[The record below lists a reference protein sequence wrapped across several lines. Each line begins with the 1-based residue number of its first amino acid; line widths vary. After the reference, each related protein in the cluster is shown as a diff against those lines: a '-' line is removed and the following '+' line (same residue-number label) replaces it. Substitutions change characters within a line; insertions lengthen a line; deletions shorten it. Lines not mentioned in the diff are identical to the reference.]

1 MFSFLVPPSDSRP
14 APDERERFM
23 RLLQTAVV
31 ERRLERLL
39 LSKYEGDQDIER
51 LTVRLIELRGA
62 PTLSFLWRHATKDIT
77 RNLAVDEG
85 LAEIQQLMGSVFAQA
100 NLDTTT
106 QQVQLRF
113 SRKGKPLLHVARKP
127 GAAQAAAP
135 ASALTPA
142 SAMTPASAPAPTA
155 AAVPAPSAVGTAATS
170 AGLASGVASSTGAP
184 AAKAPSERQSAVGAM
199 GATVAPAAT
208 AVPAANGAPTA
219 PAGAADEGAPSL
231 PSRHDR
237 EKPRALSLASPFWR
251 ELGVTHE
258 VKGRVDLVPAM
269 ARKWK
274 QINKFIEIFGSAIR
288 HAGLSE
294 PGTRVRLADFGS
306 GKGYLTFAMHDYLH
320 SQGLAPDV
328 QGVEL
333 RPDMVRVGNDAVARH
348 GLQGLRF
355 EQGDVRE
362 RDDMRLEVM
371 VALHACD
378 IATDYAMHVGLRSEA
393 RIIMCAPC
401 CHKEVRPQMRTP
413 AALRPLLQHGIHL
426 GQEAEMVTDSVRALL
441 LELMGYDTQVIEFI
455 ALEHTSKNK
464 MVLAVKR
471 PQGLSPARRAE
482 LVEQLQAIKQF
493 YGLRQQT
500 LETLLVQ
507 DGHLHAA

>member
-1 MFSFLVPPSDSRP
+1 MFSSLVPPPAGSP
-14 APDERERFM
+14 AAPDERERFV
-23 RLLQTAVV
+23 RLLRTAVA

-39 LSKYEGDQDIER
+39 LSKYEGDDDVER
-51 LTVRLIELRGA
+51 LTVRLIELRGE

-77 RNLAVDEG
+77 RNHAVNEG
-85 LAEIQQLMGSVFAQA
+85 LDEIQTLLGTAFAQA

-113 SRKGKPLLHVARKP
+113 SRKGKPLLHVASKTATADVIP
-127 GAAQAAAP
+127 DNGAAAGAA
-135 ASALTPA
+135 STE
-142 SAMTPASAPAPTA
+142 
-155 AAVPAPSAVGTAATS
+155 AVGAGLATS
-170 AGLASGVASSTGAP
+170 ASTLTATLN
-184 AAKAPSERQSAVGAM
+184 AAG
-199 GATVAPAAT
+199 
-208 AVPAANGAPTA
+208 
-219 PAGAADEGAPSL
+219 
-231 PSRHDR
+231 HDR
-237 EKPRALSLASPFWR
+237 QKPRALSLDSPFWR

-274 QINKFIEIFGSAIR
+274 QINKFIEIFGAAVR
-288 HAGLSE
+288 HAGLADA
-294 PGTRVRLADFGS
+294 GTPVRLADFGS

-320 SQGLAPDV
+320 SQGLSPDV

-333 RPDMVRVGNDAVARH
+333 RPDMVRLGNEAVSRH

-362 RDDMRLEVM
+362 REDMRLEVM

-378 IATDYAMHVGLRSEA
+378 IATDYAMHVGLRSGA

-471 PQGLSPARRAE
+471 PKPLVPARRAE
-482 LVEQLQAIKQF
+482 LVQQLQEIKQF

-500 LETLLVQ
+500 LETLLIQ
-507 DGHLHAA
+507 DGHLAGA

>member
-1 MFSFLVPPSDSRP
+1 MFSSLVPPPPGSP
-14 APDERERFM
+14 AAPDERERFV
-23 RLLQTAVV
+23 RLLRTAVA

-39 LSKYEGDQDIER
+39 LSKYEGDDDIER
-51 LTVRLIELRGA
+51 LTIRLIELRGE
-62 PTLSFLWRHATKDIT
+62 PTLTFLWRHATKDIT
-77 RNLAVDEG
+77 RNHAVEDG
-85 LAEIQQLMGSVFAQA
+85 VNEIQRLLGASFAQA
-100 NLDTTT
+100 NLDTAT

-113 SRKGKPLLHVARKP
+113 SRKGKPLLHVARKV
-127 GAAQAAAP
+127 AD
-135 ASALTPA
+135 
-142 SAMTPASAPAPTA
+142 
-155 AAVPAPSAVGTAATS
+155 
-170 AGLASGVASSTGAP
+170 AGRAG
-184 AAKAPSERQSAVGAM
+184 SEE
-199 GATVAPAAT
+199 
-208 AVPAANGAPTA
+208 
-219 PAGAADEGAPSL
+219 AG
-231 PSRHDR
+231 HDR
-237 EKPRALSLASPFWR
+237 QKPRALSLDSPFWR

-274 QINKFIEIFGSAIR
+274 QINKFIDIFAAAVR
-288 HAGLSE
+288 HAGLAD

-306 GKGYLTFAMHDYLH
+306 GKGYLTFAMHDYL
-320 SQGLAPDV
+320 QGLGLSPDV

-333 RPDMVRVGNDAVARH
+333 RPDMVRVGNEAVARH

-355 EQGDVRE
+355 EQGDVRARE
-362 RDDMRLEVM
+362 DMRLEVM

-378 IATDYAMHVGLRSEA
+378 IATDYAMHVGLRSGA

-471 PQGLSPARRAE
+471 PQGISTARRAE
-482 LVEQLQAIKQF
+482 LVQQLQDIKQF

-500 LETLLVQ
+500 LETLLIQ
-507 DGHLHAA
+507 DGHLAAA

>member
-1 MFSFLVPPSDSRP
+1 MFSSLVPLPPGSP
-14 APDERERFM
+14 AAPDERERFV
-23 RLLQTAVV
+23 RLLRTAVA

-39 LSKYEGDQDIER
+39 LSKYEGDDDVER
-51 LTVRLIELRGA
+51 LTIRLIELRGE

-77 RNLAVDEG
+77 RNHAVEAGVDE
-85 LAEIQQLMGSVFAQA
+85 IQRLLGTSFAQA
-100 NLDTTT
+100 NLDTST

-113 SRKGKPLLHVARKP
+113 SRKGKPLLHVGRKP
-127 GAAQAAAP
+127 TEAGRAQGDD
-135 ASALTPA
+135 
-142 SAMTPASAPAPTA
+142 A
-155 AAVPAPSAVGTAATS
+155 AAVAAT
-170 AGLASGVASSTGAP
+170 GSTP
-184 AAKAPSERQSAVGAM
+184 AADAADG
-199 GATVAPAAT
+199 AAT
-208 AVPAANGAPTA
+208 AG
-219 PAGAADEGAPSL
+219 
-231 PSRHDR
+231 HDR
-237 EKPRALSLASPFWR
+237 QKPRALSLDSPFWR
-251 ELGVTHE
+251 ALGVTHE

-274 QINKFIEIFGSAIR
+274 QINKFIEIFAAAVR
-288 HAGLSE
+288 HAGLAD

-306 GKGYLTFAMHDYLH
+306 GKGYLTFAMHDYL
-320 SQGLAPDV
+320 QGLGLSPDV

-333 RPDMVRVGNDAVARH
+333 RPDMVRLGNEAVSRH

-355 EQGDVRE
+355 EQGDVRARE
-362 RDDMRLEVM
+362 DMRLEVM

-378 IATDYAMHVGLRSEA
+378 IATDYAMHVGLRSGA

-413 AALRPLLQHGIHL
+413 AALRPLLLHGIHL

-471 PQGLSPARRAE
+471 PQGLSTARRAE
-482 LVEQLQAIKQF
+482 LVQQLQDIKQF

-500 LETLLVQ
+500 LETLLIQ
-507 DGHLHAA
+507 DGHLAAA

>member
-1 MFSFLVPPSDSRP
+1 MFSSLVPPPPGSP
-14 APDERERFM
+14 AAPDERERFV
-23 RLLQTAVV
+23 RLLRTAVA

-39 LSKYEGDQDIER
+39 LSKYEGDDDIER
-51 LTVRLIELRGA
+51 LTIRLIELRGE
-62 PTLSFLWRHATKDIT
+62 PTLTFLWRHATKDIT
-77 RNLAVDEG
+77 RNHAVEDG
-85 LAEIQQLMGSVFAQA
+85 VNEIQRLLGASFAQA
-100 NLDTTT
+100 NLDTAT

-113 SRKGKPLLHVARKP
+113 SRKGKPLLHVARKVADAGRAGGEEAASKTALEAASETASA
-127 GAAQAAAP
+127 GAAITGATGATAAIP
-135 ASALTPA
+135 ATEATP
-142 SAMTPASAPAPTA
+142 PA
-155 AAVPAPSAVGTAATS
+155 AAVMPATAAS
-170 AGLASGVASSTGAP
+170 
-184 AAKAPSERQSAVGAM
+184 
-199 GATVAPAAT
+199 
-208 AVPAANGAPTA
+208 
-219 PAGAADEGAPSL
+219 
-231 PSRHDR
+231 HDR
-237 EKPRALSLASPFWR
+237 QKPRALSLDSPFWR

-274 QINKFIEIFGSAIR
+274 QINKFIEIFAAAVR
-288 HAGLSE
+288 HASLAD

-306 GKGYLTFAMHDYLH
+306 GKGYLTFAMHDYL
-320 SQGLAPDV
+320 QGLGLLPDV

-333 RPDMVRVGNDAVARH
+333 RPDMVRLGNEAVTRH

-355 EQGDVRE
+355 EQGDVRARE
-362 RDDMRLEVM
+362 DMRLEVM

-378 IATDYAMHVGLRSEA
+378 IATDYAMHVGLRSGA

-471 PQGLSPARRAE
+471 PKGISTARRAE
-482 LVEQLQAIKQF
+482 LVQQLQDIKQF

-500 LETLLVQ
+500 LETLLIQ
-507 DGHLHAA
+507 DGHLATA

>member
-1 MFSFLVPPSDSRP
+1 
-14 APDERERFM
+14 M
-23 RLLQTAVV
+23 RLLRTAVA

-39 LSKYEGDQDIER
+39 LSKYEGDDDIER
-51 LTVRLIELRGA
+51 LTIRLIELRGE
-62 PTLSFLWRHATKDIT
+62 PTLTFLWRHATKDIT
-77 RNLAVDEG
+77 RNHAVEDGVDE
-85 LAEIQQLMGSVFAQA
+85 IQRLLGASFAQA
-100 NLDTTT
+100 NLDTVT

-113 SRKGKPLLHVARKP
+113 SRKGKPLLHVARKATDAARAGGEETASATASAGVAAIGAP
-127 GAAQAAAP
+127 GATAATAATAATGATAAIPATAAP
-135 ASALTPA
+135 PL
-142 SAMTPASAPAPTA
+142 A
-155 AAVPAPSAVGTAATS
+155 AAVMPATAAS
-170 AGLASGVASSTGAP
+170 
-184 AAKAPSERQSAVGAM
+184 
-199 GATVAPAAT
+199 
-208 AVPAANGAPTA
+208 
-219 PAGAADEGAPSL
+219 
-231 PSRHDR
+231 HDR
-237 EKPRALSLASPFWR
+237 QKPRVLSLDSPFWR

-274 QINKFIEIFGSAIR
+274 QINKFIEIFAAAVR
-288 HAGLSE
+288 HAGLAD
-294 PGTRVRLADFGS
+294 PGTPVRLADFGS
-306 GKGYLTFAMHDYLH
+306 GKGYLTFAMHDYL
-320 SQGLAPDV
+320 QGLGLSPDV

-333 RPDMVRVGNDAVARH
+333 RPDMVRLGNEAVARH

-355 EQGDVRE
+355 EQGDVRARE
-362 RDDMRLEVM
+362 DMRLEVM

-378 IATDYAMHVGLRSEA
+378 IATDYAMHVGLRSGA

-471 PQGLSPARRAE
+471 PQGISTARRAE
-482 LVEQLQAIKQF
+482 LVQQLQDIKQF

-500 LETLLVQ
+500 LETLLIQ
-507 DGHLHAA
+507 DGHLAAS

>member
-1 MFSFLVPPSDSRP
+1 MWSPMFSSLVPPSDSRP

-31 ERRLERLL
+31 ERGLERLL
-39 LSKYEGDQDIER
+39 LSNYEGDEDIER
-51 LTVRLIELRGA
+51 LTVRLIDLRGA

-85 LAEIQQLMGSVFAQA
+85 LTEIQQLMGSVFAQA

-127 GAAQAAAP
+127 GAAQAAA
-135 ASALTPA
+135 ASTP
-142 SAMTPASAPAPTA
+142 
-155 AAVPAPSAVGTAATS
+155 
-170 AGLASGVASSTGAP
+170 
-184 AAKAPSERQSAVGAM
+184 
-199 GATVAPAAT
+199 
-208 AVPAANGAPTA
+208 A
-219 PAGAADEGAPSL
+219 PAGGPG
-231 PSRHDR
+231 HDR

-274 QINKFIEIFGSAIR
+274 QINKFIEIFGSAVR

-294 PGTRVRLADFGS
+294 PGTTVRLADFGS
-306 GKGYLTFAMHDYLH
+306 GKGYLTFAMHDYLRG
-320 SQGLAPDV
+320 QGLAPDV

-378 IATDYAMHVGLRSEA
+378 IATDYAMHVGLRSGA

-482 LVEQLQAIKQF
+482 LLEQLQAIKQF

-500 LETLLVQ
+500 LETLLIQ
-507 DGHLHAA
+507 DGHLQAA

>member
-1 MFSFLVPPSDSRP
+1 MFSSLVPPPPGSP
-14 APDERERFM
+14 AAPDERERFV
-23 RLLQTAVV
+23 RLLRTAVA

-39 LSKYEGDQDIER
+39 LSKYEGDDDIER
-51 LTVRLIELRGA
+51 LTIRLIELRGE
-62 PTLSFLWRHATKDIT
+62 PTLTFLWRHATKDIT
-77 RNLAVDEG
+77 RNHAVEDG
-85 LAEIQQLMGSVFAQA
+85 VNEIQRLLGASFAQA
-100 NLDTTT
+100 NLDTAT

-113 SRKGKPLLHVARKP
+113 SRKGKPLLHVARKV
-127 GAAQAAAP
+127 AD
-135 ASALTPA
+135 
-142 SAMTPASAPAPTA
+142 
-155 AAVPAPSAVGTAATS
+155 
-170 AGLASGVASSTGAP
+170 AG
-184 AAKAPSERQSAVGAM
+184 R
-199 GATVAPAAT
+199 
-208 AVPAANGAPTA
+208 
-219 PAGAADEGAPSL
+219 AGGEEAG
-231 PSRHDR
+231 HDR
-237 EKPRALSLASPFWR
+237 QKPRALSLDSPFWR

-274 QINKFIEIFGSAIR
+274 QINKFIEIFAAAVR
-288 HAGLSE
+288 HAGLAD

-306 GKGYLTFAMHDYLH
+306 GKGYLTFAMHDYL
-320 SQGLAPDV
+320 QGLGLSPDV

-333 RPDMVRVGNDAVARH
+333 RPDMVRVGNEAVARH

-355 EQGDVRE
+355 EQGDVRARE
-362 RDDMRLEVM
+362 DMRLEVM

-378 IATDYAMHVGLRSEA
+378 IATDYAMHVGLRSGA

-471 PQGLSPARRAE
+471 PQGVSTARRAE
-482 LVEQLQAIKQF
+482 LVQQLQDIKQF

-500 LETLLVQ
+500 LETLLIQ
-507 DGHLHAA
+507 DGHLATA